1 MFVYLNINYKKKTA
15 KMSLLDTLQ
24 TVKFHISSVETSLT
38 ELEKGRKAAAPR
50 ARKSIQASRQLLSE
64 LRKLIML
71 NLKALPVNKR
81 INLDLKFNQRVKT
94 TDTSPTPPPTPEVLI
109 PEVLIPEVLTPVDV
123 MRLKRKYVKR
133 SIKKVMPF
141 GLLE

>member
-1 MFVYLNINYKKKTA
+1 
-15 KMSLLDTLQ
+15 MSLLDTLQ

-81 INLDLKFNQRVKT
+81 VKT

-109 PEVLIPEVLTPVDV
+109 PEVLIPEVLTPVEV

>member
-81 INLDLKFNQRVKT
+81 VKT
-94 TDTSPTPPPTPEVLI
+94 TDTSPTPPPPPEVLI
-109 PEVLIPEVLTPVDV
+109 PEVLIPEVLIPVEV

>member
-1 MFVYLNINYKKKTA
+1 
-15 KMSLLDTLQ
+15 MSLLDTLQ

-81 INLDLKFNQRVKT
+81 VKT

-109 PEVLIPEVLTPVDV
+109 PEVLIPEVLIPEVLTPVEV

>member
-1 MFVYLNINYKKKTA
+1 MFVYININYKKKTA

-81 INLDLKFNQRVKT
+81 VKT

-109 PEVLIPEVLTPVDV
+109 PEVE
-123 MRLKRKYVKR
+123 
-133 SIKKVMPF
+133 
-141 GLLE
+141 

>member
-81 INLDLKFNQRVKT
+81 VKT